1 MKAYLILIALGILCA
16 LFSDKISKFV
26 NVNTKLRVALD
37 ILLVILAVIVAV
49 GNFSAGRNIT
59 YFASIVS
66 VCGTLIFLAVDIYRI
81 KKNK

>member
-37 ILLVILAVIVAV
+37 FLLVILAVIVAV
-49 GNFSAGRNIT
+49 GNFTAGRNIT

-66 VCGTLIFLAVDIYRI
+66 VCGALIFMAVDIYRI
-81 KKNK
+81 KIKK

>member
-1 MKAYLILIALGILCA
+1 MEAYVILMALGILCA

-26 NVNTKLRVALD
+26 NVNTKLRVTLD
-37 ILLVILAVIVAV
+37 IFLVILAVIVAV
-49 GNFSAGRNIT
+49 GNFSVGRNIT

-66 VCGTLIFLAVDIYRI
+66 VCGTLIFLVVDIYRI

>member
-1 MKAYLILIALGILCA
+1 MEAYVILMALGILCA

-26 NVNTKLRVALD
+26 NVNTKLRVTLD
-37 ILLVILAVIVAV
+37 IFLVILAVIVAV
-49 GNFSAGRNIT
+49 GNFSDGRNIT

-66 VCGTLIFLAVDIYRI
+66 VCGTLIFLVVDIYRI